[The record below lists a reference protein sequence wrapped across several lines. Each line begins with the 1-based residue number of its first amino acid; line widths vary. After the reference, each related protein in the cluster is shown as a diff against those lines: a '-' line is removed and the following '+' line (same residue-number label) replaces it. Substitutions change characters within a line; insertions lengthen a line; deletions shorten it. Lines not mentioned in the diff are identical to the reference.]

1 MRETGT
7 TVKLQGVVCSGL
19 GEGTRFTTIDWV
31 VEEFR
36 TRLGFAPC
44 PGTFNLRMDGA
55 RWEALRLRLLAT
67 RGIAITPRHGL
78 CAAKCFPVRLAG
90 RLSGALVLP
99 DMDDYPPDKLEVI
112 APLPVR
118 HTLGLADGD
127 AVQLHVV
134 TGWRGGLPM
143 SPCVGAAPH
152 PLLPDVP
159 A

>member
-1 MRETGT
+1 MLTPATRVE
-7 TVKLQGVVCSGL
+7 VEGVVCSGL

-36 TRLGFAPC
+36 TRLGFVPS
-44 PGTFNLRMDGA
+44 PGTFNLRMHGA
-55 RWEALRLRLLAT
+55 RWEALRLRLLAA
-67 RGIAITPRHGL
+67 RGIAITPPHGF

-118 HTLGLADGD
+118 RTLGLADGD
-127 AVQLHVV
+127 AVPLHVV
-134 TGWRGGLPM
+134 TGWPDEPPLSHHPSAM
-143 SPCVGAAPH
+143 PH
-152 PLLPDVP
+152 PLRPDVP